1 MYSMVLMAALTTGGA
16 TADWHCHRHGGCCGC
31 YGGCYGC
38 WGGCYGGCYGCYG
51 GCWGGCYGGCYGGWG
66 GCYGCWGGYS
76 SWGCCGC
83 MGTYYGAPTYP
94 GSIVPSGV
102 APGGYMP
109 GGPAGE
115 QLPAPGTDKDKDKK
129 TMAPSKAKLIV
140 ELPADAKLYIDDLPM
155 KNASGTRAF
164 STPTLDP
171 GQAYYYMVRAE
182 VMRDGKPV
190 SETRRVIVRA
200 GQTIRADF
208 RDLEAEAV
216 RTAQAK

>member
-1 MYSMVLMAALTTGGA
+1 MYSMVLMAALTTGSA
-16 TADWHCHRHGGCCGC
+16 TPDWHCHRGGCCGC

-38 WGGCYGGCYGCYG
+38 WGGCYGGCYGCFGGCYG
-51 GCWGGCYGGCYGGWG
+51 GCWGGCYGGWG

-94 GSIVPSGV
+94 GSIVPSGGMM
-102 APGGYMP
+102 APGGAMP
-109 GGPAGE
+109 GAPAGE
-115 QLPAPGTDKDKDKK
+115 QLGEPKK
-129 TMAPSKAKLIV
+129 NGKSTMAPSKAKLIV
-140 ELPADAKLYIDDLPM
+140 ELPADAQLYIDDLPM

-200 GQTIRADF
+200 GQTVRADF
-208 RDLEAEAV
+208 RDLETEAV

>member
-1 MYSMVLMAALTTGGA
+1 
-16 TADWHCHRHGGCCGC
+16 
-31 YGGCYGC
+31 
-38 WGGCYGGCYGCYG
+38 
-51 GCWGGCYGGCYGGWG
+51 
-66 GCYGCWGGYS
+66 
-76 SWGCCGC
+76 
-83 MGTYYGAPTYP
+83 MGTYYGSPTYP
-94 GSIVPSGV
+94 GSIVPSGGMMV
-102 APGGYMP
+102 PGGAMP
-109 GGPAGE
+109 GAPAGE
-115 QLPAPGTDKDKDKK
+115 QLGEPKK
-129 TMAPSKAKLIV
+129 NGKSTMAPSKAKLIV
-140 ELPADAKLYIDDLPM
+140 ELPADAQLYIDDLPM

-208 RDLEAEAV
+208 RDLETEAV